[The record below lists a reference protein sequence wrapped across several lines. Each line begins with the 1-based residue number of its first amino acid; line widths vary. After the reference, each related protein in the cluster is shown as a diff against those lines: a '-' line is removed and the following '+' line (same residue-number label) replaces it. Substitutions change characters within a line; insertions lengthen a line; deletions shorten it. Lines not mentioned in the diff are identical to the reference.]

1 MFFLPLSPP
10 AGQPTAGT
18 IPEDSPPRDYCLERP
33 TTLSIERTT
42 GCLPVK
48 VEWGGGRPIL
58 VGWRVGLL
66 VQQDQ
71 GQAVPVS
78 LRACATHAVQYGT
91 SSALKLAAVY
101 STEMY
106 FLSPEQ
112 YIYTPKFP
120 YTHALQM
127 FFNNIIS
134 KKAQKG
140 SKRQEKLIKHY
151 RRTYI
156 TNTTGIGP
164 KEK

>member
-1 MFFLPLSPP
+1 
-10 AGQPTAGT
+10 
-18 IPEDSPPRDYCLERP
+18 
-33 TTLSIERTT
+33 
-42 GCLPVK
+42 VK

-78 LRACATHAVQYGT
+78 LRACATHAVQYGYILCAEAGR
-91 SSALKLAAVY
+91 SLLDRNVFSIPGAVH
-101 STEMY
+101 
-106 FLSPEQ
+106 L
-112 YIYTPKFP
+112 YTYVPKFP

-140 SKRQEKLIKHY
+140 KKS
-151 RRTYI
+151 
-156 TNTTGIGP
+156 
-164 KEK
+164 

>member
-18 IPEDSPPRDYCLERP
+18 IPEDSPPRDDCLERP

-48 VEWGGGRPIL
+48 VEGGGGRPIL
-58 VGWRVGLL
+58 VGWCVGLL

-112 YIYTPKFP
+112 YIYTPMCLNFLTPTLFKCFS
-120 YTHALQM
+120 TTL
-127 FFNNIIS
+127 FRKRL
-134 KKAQKG
+134 KKARKV
-140 SKRQEKLIKHY
+140 
-151 RRTYI
+151 
-156 TNTTGIGP
+156 N
-164 KEK
+164 